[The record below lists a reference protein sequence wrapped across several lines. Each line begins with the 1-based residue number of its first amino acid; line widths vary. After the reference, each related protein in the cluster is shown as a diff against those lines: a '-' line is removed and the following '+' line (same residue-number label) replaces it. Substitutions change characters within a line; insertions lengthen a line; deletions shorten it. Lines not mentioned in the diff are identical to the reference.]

1 MRNALLRAAMFAAML
16 FVLPCGARI
25 VAAAEPAPTDPTEKK
40 APEGEAGSSSSA
52 AKSRRE
58 MPSEMILCRG
68 PRGAVYA
75 RDAAEGCRYSR
86 LTPDNLVDFG
96 AGAGCV
102 LRRVAPQKGEAAKDA
117 VAPKTCG
124 DLCAAEKDGL
134 TCIVGLRKTSAGGW
148 ETFRATES
156 LATDEDASR
165 SAIAVCCGG

>member
-1 MRNALLRAAMFAAML
+1 
-16 FVLPCGARI
+16 
-25 VAAAEPAPTDPTEKK
+25 
-40 APEGEAGSSSSA
+40 
-52 AKSRRE
+52 

-102 LRRVAPQKGEAAKDA
+102 LRRAAPPKDGGEETSKEA

-124 DLCAAEKDGL
+124 DLCTAEKDGL
-134 TCIVGLRKTSAGGW
+134 TCIVGVRKTSAGEW
-148 ETFRATES
+148 ETFPATES
-156 LATDEDASR
+156 FAPDAEELR
-165 SAIAVCCGG
+165 STIAVCCGG